1 MYINQNPFI
10 DLSNLNP
17 DKILEF
23 SFNFELL
30 KYAITSLI
38 SNQQNMNEELSRL
51 KLSQYRHQKQ
61 SGDLE
66 LKLMELKIKGAKS
79 KEELEELN
87 KEKKEINSQNEQII
101 KVLESFKKE
110 KDDQISQ
117 KAMDVYPMKS
127 QKYENVNTKGIS
139 DYEINS

>member
-1 MYINQNPFI
+1 MNTNQIPFI

-17 DKILEF
+17 DKMLEF

-38 SNQQNMNEELSRL
+38 SNQQNMNEELLRL
-51 KLSQYRHQKQ
+51 KLSQYRKQKQ
-61 SGDLE
+61 SGNLE

-87 KEKKEINSQNEQII
+87 KEKKEINSQNDQIQ
-101 KVLESFKKE
+101 KELESFKKE
-110 KDDQISQ
+110 KDDQFPK

>member
-1 MYINQNPFI
+1 MNTNQIPLI

-17 DKILEF
+17 DKMLEF

-38 SNQQNMNEELSRL
+38 SNQQNMNEELLRL
-51 KLSQYRHQKQ
+51 KLSQYRKQKQ
-61 SGDLE
+61 SGNLE

-87 KEKKEINSQNEQII
+87 KEKKEINSQNDQIQ
-101 KVLESFKKE
+101 KELESFKKE
-110 KDDQISQ
+110 KDDKFPKKQWMYTQ
-117 KAMDVYPMKS
+117 
-127 QKYENVNTKGIS
+127 
-139 DYEINS
+139 